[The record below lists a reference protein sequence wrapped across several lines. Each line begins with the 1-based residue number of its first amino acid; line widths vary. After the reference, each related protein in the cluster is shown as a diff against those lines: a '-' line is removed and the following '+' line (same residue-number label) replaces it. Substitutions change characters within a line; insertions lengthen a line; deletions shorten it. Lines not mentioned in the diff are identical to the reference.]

1 MTKLRHVALLR
12 QIASVRAV
20 KWHPT
25 RTILA
30 VATGSGSVYF
40 WSPNGCLCAQV
51 PADRKYPHATPR
63 HSTPEQTKCLR
74 AGVTQRFLPVMT

>member
-1 MTKLRHVALLR
+1 MLAAKIRARKNDARPCLVWIWDVTKLRHVALLR

-20 KWHPT
+20 TWHPT

-51 PADRKYPHATPR
+51 PADREYC
-63 HSTPEQTKCLR
+63 SLL
-74 AGVTQRFLPVMT
+74 FWD